1 MVEESGNS
9 IMSKII
15 QLNVRAAGTKSDMK
29 AARHA
34 GRIPAVLYGVGK
46 ETVSVEVNEKEMLE
60 MLRKNPRAILQGKV
74 SDEKVVPVIVQNIQK
89 DSMSGKIK
97 HIDFQHVNMSV
108 SMDSNVTIHY
118 AGEPVG
124 VKNGGVQQVEI
135 YEVQVRCMPDVLP
148 TSMEVDISG
157 LDVGGQLLVSD
168 LVFVDGIEV
177 LTDPATVMIQIKLV
191 QEEVEEDAA
200 APAATVTPA

>member
-1 MVEESGNS
+1 
-9 IMSKII
+9 MSKII